1 MEKIYPFNEHN
12 KIIFYNKTIFY
23 NGVTKTYTRTV
34 RVDKQW
40 EVRNI
45 VKKNFIQIKN
55 YLRRRSHA
63 VNVSNSFP
71 LIKDSFQSKYTELD
85 FSENKV

>member
-45 VKKNFIQIKN
+45 VKKNFI
-55 YLRRRSHA
+55 
-63 VNVSNSFP
+63 
-71 LIKDSFQSKYTELD
+71 
-85 FSENKV
+85 

>member
-1 MEKIYPFNEHN
+1 MFLVCPNINLTLCAGYLGHCSLSKSRASGAAMEKIYPFNEHN

-45 VKKNFIQIKN
+45 VKKNFI
-55 YLRRRSHA
+55 
-63 VNVSNSFP
+63 
-71 LIKDSFQSKYTELD
+71 
-85 FSENKV
+85 